1 MADKPEVLTT
11 TEARAGT
18 GTHVLRYM
26 LIASVA
32 LAVAA
37 MVWVFV
43 LAPKATQDGA
53 TTAPD
58 PVATE
63 TR

>member
-1 MADKPEVLTT
+1 MDEKPEVLTT
-11 TEARAGT
+11 TEARGGT
-18 GTHVLRYM
+18 GTHIVRYI

-43 LAPKATQDGA
+43 LSPKGTQDGA
-53 TTAPD
+53 TTAAD